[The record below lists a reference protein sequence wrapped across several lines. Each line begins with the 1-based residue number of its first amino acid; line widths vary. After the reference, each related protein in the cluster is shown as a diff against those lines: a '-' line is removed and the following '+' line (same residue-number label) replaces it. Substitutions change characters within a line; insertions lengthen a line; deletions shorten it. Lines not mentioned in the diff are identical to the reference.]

1 MKKSTAKNIITI
13 DVNTPSGVKKFSF
26 FKNTSYPLKILNGQ
40 SYPLY
45 SHIPSPQ
52 IIFDIGAN
60 IGAASFYFAENYPK
74 ATIFAFEPCK
84 TINDI
89 LKKNLEYFQNM
100 FIIQKALS
108 NKNIEKTKFY
118 IDTNNFDGSSLF
130 DEFFLTNDLNK
141 DNYEIVETISCDCFC
156 KKNKIEKIDILKI
169 DAEGSEINIIESL
182 SSYLKNISIIY
193 IECHSKKNLKTI
205 RNTLVKTHL
214 CIKNFDKK
222 NFINESIFINNKIR
236 NS

>member
-1 MKKSTAKNIITI
+1 MKTSTTKNIITI

-45 SHIPSPQ
+45 ANISSPQ

-74 ATIFAFEPCK
+74 ATIFAFEPCS
-84 TINDI
+84 TINSI
-89 LKKNLEYFQNM
+89 LKKNLEYFQNI
-100 FIIQKALS
+100 FIVKKAIS
-108 NKNIEKTKFY
+108 NKNIEKTKLY
-118 IDTNNFDGSSLF
+118 IDTNNYDGSSLF
-130 DEFFLTNDLNK
+130 DEFFLTNDLDK
-141 DNYEIVETISCDCFC
+141 DNYEMVETINCDFFC
-156 KKNKIEKIDILKI
+156 KKNKIKKIDILKI

-182 SSYLKNISIIY
+182 SDYLINISIIY
-193 IECHSKKNLKTI
+193 IECHSKKNLKSI
-205 RNTLVKTHL
+205 RDTLAKTHL

-222 NFINESIFINNKIR
+222 KFINESIFINNKIR